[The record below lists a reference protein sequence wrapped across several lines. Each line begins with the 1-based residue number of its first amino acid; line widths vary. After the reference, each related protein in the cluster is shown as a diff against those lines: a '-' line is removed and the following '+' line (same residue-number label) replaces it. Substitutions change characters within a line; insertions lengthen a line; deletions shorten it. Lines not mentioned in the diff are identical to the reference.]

1 MSKKRWPEYQVQINT
16 RINKWAAKTEN
27 IPPEIMEDLE
37 TFNKQYDE
45 TEKLKIGKGYV
56 NQSDDYKKA
65 YEYLVCFEMILLE
78 YIAQDYLDTLN
89 IIASESERP
98 FPGNVRKI
106 IYRYTGIKQSI
117 RHLKKWIRHLEK
129 KNTTCINE
137 DIYNK

>member
-1 MSKKRWPEYQVQINT
+1 MSKKRWPNYQVQIKH
-16 RINKWAAKTEN
+16 RIDIWAAKTEN

-45 TEKLKIGKGYV
+45 TEKLKIGKGYE

-89 IIASESERP
+89 ILTSDI
-98 FPGNVRKI
+98 
-106 IYRYTGIKQSI
+106 GITIQAYK
-117 RHLKKWIRHLEK
+117 L
-129 KNTTCINE
+129 
-137 DIYNK
+137 